1 MTIRTTCRLAAIGLA
16 FCGSLQV
23 HLTVSAQPPQ
33 AQYQVTDLG
42 TLGGSRSSA
51 YGVNN
56 RAQVVGVAETAGG
69 EIHAFLWD
77 SGAMADLG
85 TLGGRSSYAYRIDN
99 SGTIVG
105 RAQDTSG
112 KFRAF
117 VAKFG
122 GALVDITPDT
132 PTDRLPYAAA
142 HAINRFGQVVGYAAQ
157 PGNHMTTVNRNF
169 KVDGAITE
177 ELGNFGGETSVV
189 MALSESGQTVGSY
202 SLDAHAD
209 YADRRAF
216 IADGKTAVNLGTL
229 GGRVSLPMDI
239 NNSGDVVGKSQTE
252 SGEFHGFIYSSGS
265 LTDIGVLAGGGQS
278 FAYGINNRRDV
289 VGAADSGG
297 TLHAVLYQNGVL
309 IDLNSLI
316 PAGSGWVL
324 TEARGITENGQ
335 IVGTGVINGQER
347 AFLLTR

>member
-1 MTIRTTCRLAAIGLA
+1 MTIRISSRLAAIGLVLCA
-16 FCGSLQV
+16 SAQEDP
-23 HLTVSAQPPQ
+23 TVSAQPH

-42 TLGGSRSSA
+42 TLGGNRSSA

-56 RAQVVGVAETAGG
+56 RGQVVGVAETAAG
-69 EIHAFLWD
+69 EMHAFLWN
-77 SGAMADLG
+77 SGTMADLG
-85 TLGGRSSYAYRIDN
+85 TLGGRTSYAYRIDDN
-99 SGTIVG
+99 GTVVG
-105 RAQDTSG
+105 RAESTNG

-122 GALVDITPDT
+122 GALADITPDT

-142 HAINRFGQVVGYAAQ
+142 HAVNRLGTVVGYAAQ

-169 KVDGAITE
+169 KHGDAMAE

-189 MALSESGQTVGSY
+189 MAVNESGQTVGSY
-202 SLDAHAD
+202 SLDSHAD

-216 IADGKTAVNLGTL
+216 IATGNTAVNLGTL

-252 SGEFHGFIYSSGS
+252 SGEFHGFVYSAGA
-265 LTDIGVLAGGGQS
+265 LIDIGVLAGGGQS
-278 FAYGINNRRDV
+278 FAYGINNRGDV

-297 TLHAVLYQNGVL
+297 TLHAVIYEKGVL
-309 IDLNSLI
+309 TDLNSLI

-335 IVGTGVINGQER
+335 IVGTGVLNGQER